1 MREKNPHGRLPVVAT
16 GLLALI
22 LTACTP
28 EKGEPTPHTGKAADK
43 TDTVAEQAAPPP
55 TAKPAHAREVE
66 EKTDDY
72 TFRFSYPAAA
82 AQIPAL
88 KAELDTELEKSRGD
102 LINDTAQFRKEAAQ
116 EGFPFRPYDQVTEWA
131 VVTDLP
137 DWLSLSTE
145 VYAYTGGAH
154 GNTGYGG
161 LLWDKKANVRRE
173 ALSLFSSAPALEK
186 AVQPALCDALDRERS
201 KRREEKVVRNQD
213 DWMTACIG
221 LKETQVILGSAG
233 RKAFDRIGFLIG
245 PYAAGP
251 YAEGSYEITLPVT
264 PAILATV
271 KPEYKGS
278 FAIGR

>member
-1 MREKNPHGRLPVVAT
+1 MREKNPHRSLPLAAS
-16 GLLALI
+16 LLAMI
-22 LTACTP
+22 LTGCTP
-28 EKGEPTPHTGKAADK
+28 GGGEASTRTQQTGS
-43 TDTVAEQAAPPP
+43 QAAPAKAQTAPAAV
-55 TAKPAHAREVE
+55 AKPAEAREVD

-82 AQIPAL
+82 AEIPAL
-88 KAELDTELEKSRGD
+88 KAQLDADLDKARAELAD
-102 LINDTAQFRKEAAQ
+102 DTAKFRKETAQ
-116 EGFPFRPYDQVTEWA
+116 DGFPFRPYDQVTEWS

-161 LLWDKKANVRRE
+161 LLWDKKANTRRD
-173 ALSLFSSAPALEK
+173 ALALFTSAAALEK

-213 DWMTACIG
+213 DWMSACIG
-221 LKETQVILGSAG
+221 LKEAQVILGSAG
-233 RKAFDRIGFLIG
+233 RTAFDRIGFLIG

>member
-1 MREKNPHGRLPVVAT
+1 MREKNPHRSLPLAAS
-16 GLLALI
+16 LLAMI
-22 LTACTP
+22 LTGCTP
-28 EKGEPTPHTGKAADK
+28 GGGEASTQTQQTGS
-43 TDTVAEQAAPPP
+43 QAAPAKAQTAPAAV
-55 TAKPAHAREVE
+55 AKPAEAREVD

-88 KAELDTELEKSRGD
+88 KAQLDADLDKARAELAD
-102 LINDTAQFRKEAAQ
+102 DTAKFRKETAQ
-116 EGFPFRPYDQVTEWA
+116 DGFPFRPYDQVTEWS

-161 LLWDKKANVRRE
+161 LLWDKKANTRRD
-173 ALSLFSSAPALEK
+173 ALALFTSAAALEK

-213 DWMTACIG
+213 DWMSACIG
-221 LKETQVILGSAG
+221 LKEAQVILGSAG
-233 RKAFDRIGFLIG
+233 RTAFDRIGFLIG